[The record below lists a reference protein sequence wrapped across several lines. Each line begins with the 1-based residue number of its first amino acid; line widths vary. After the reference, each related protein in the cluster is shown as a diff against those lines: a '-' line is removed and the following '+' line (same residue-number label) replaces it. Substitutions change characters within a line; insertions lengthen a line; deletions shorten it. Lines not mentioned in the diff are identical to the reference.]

1 MRRHAATATPPPDW
15 SQTPLGAVAD
25 VAFSNVDKKA
35 RPREAKVRL
44 CNYLD
49 VYQNDCVDDNHPYME
64 ATATRT
70 EIRKFGLCDGDI
82 LITKDSEAPDDIGI
96 PTVVKNVGSDVVC
109 GYHLALI
116 RPRGGI
122 SPIFL
127 AKQLRTER
135 LHRYFGK
142 EANGTTRYGL
152 STASVTGIPLWVPA
166 ASEQRR
172 IAEILDTLDEAIR
185 KTEQVIAK
193 VQQMKQGLL
202 HDLLTRGI
210 DDDGELRDPDRHP
223 EQFKDSPLGR
233 IPREWEV
240 GSLRSFYSEPHRN
253 GLYKPNSYHG
263 RGPLMIQMGGI
274 FKGLDADFSGAI
286 RVQVSPIEVRTY
298 GLRQGDLLFA
308 RRSLVLEGA
317 GKCSLVRS
325 LPEPATFESSIVR
338 VHVDQQRLRPEFVA
352 LYLDSSGSYLQRRK
366 CIRQVAVSGVSGADI
381 SAFPVPCPSLG
392 EQDGIVARH
401 RTLCSRLGEEKTEL
415 DKVHTLKHGLMDDL
429 LTGRVRVSVPE
440 EAAA

>member
-1 MRRHAATATPPPDW
+1 MSADSCSFVPLAILVERTTGGGTPPRGVPSFWGGDIPW
-15 SQTPLGAVAD
+15 ASVKDFSDNEIDLHSTEESITLAGLAASAARLIAAGTPLVCTRMAVGRCAAAAKP
-25 VAFSNVDKKA
+25 VAINQDLKALEPSQGVDNRFLLHALKRLQPALQA
-35 RPREAKVRL
+35 RA
-44 CNYLD
+44 
-49 VYQNDCVDDNHPYME
+49 
-64 ATATRT
+64 
-70 EIRKFGLCDGDI
+70 
-82 LITKDSEAPDDIGI
+82 
-96 PTVVKNVGSDVVC
+96 VGSTVK
-109 GYHLALI
+109 GIALRDLLSAQVI
-116 RPRGGI
+116 R
-122 SPIFL
+122 L
-127 AKQLRTER
+127 
-135 LHRYFGK
+135 
-142 EANGTTRYGL
+142 
-152 STASVTGIPLWVPA
+152 PLP
-166 ASEQRR
+166 EQRR
-172 IAEILDTLDEAIR
+172 VAEILDTLDEAIR